1 MEKVEIHRGWLEKAD
16 GLPQICLKTGTA
28 TGGKVQ
34 KRKLMTAPSWAAIFI
49 VLGALPYVLI
59 RMAMGEQIT
68 MYVPRTA
75 ASVTKSR
82 LLTGAGWLA
91 MFVGFMVFVVG
102 AGGSSSVGMIGGGL
116 IMVASIAFLI
126 WVRRTCS
133 VGVKM
138 KHKDPTVRLS
148 GVHPVAAAALHRHIS
163 ASLAT
168 TNTPPP
174 PMSAW
179 TGPVVPGGITGR

>member
-16 GLPQICLKTGTA
+16 GLPQICLKTGEA
-28 TGGKVQ
+28 SGGKVQ
-34 KRKLMTAPSWAAIFI
+34 KRKLMTAPTWAAIFI
-49 VLGALPYVLI
+49 LLGALPYVLI

-68 MYVPRTA
+68 LHLPRTA

-82 LLTGAGWLA
+82 LLAGAGWLA

-102 AGGSSSVGMIGGGL
+102 AGGSSSVVMIAGGL
-116 IMVASIAFLI
+116 IMVAAIAFLI
-126 WVRRTCS
+126 WVRRTYG

-138 KHKDPTVRLS
+138 KHQDPTVRLS
-148 GVHPVAAAALHRHIS
+148 GVHPVAAAAIQRHIS
-163 ASLAT
+163 ASLAVA
-168 TNTPPP
+168 NTPAPP
-174 PMSAW
+174 LSAW